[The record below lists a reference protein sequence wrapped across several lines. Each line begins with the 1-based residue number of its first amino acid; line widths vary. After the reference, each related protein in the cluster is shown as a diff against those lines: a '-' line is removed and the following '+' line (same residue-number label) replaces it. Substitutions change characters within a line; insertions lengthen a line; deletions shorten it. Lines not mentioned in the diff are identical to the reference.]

1 MKKLFYKKVEPTFLV
16 NEFQSH
22 QNNIHSGVNN
32 SNEFLR
38 TFCELI
44 LNLEGIF
51 PMTLEK
57 FNREI
62 KSEVGAGTKK
72 GNLGIRV
79 DCCGTLS
86 AALQNALIYT
96 EFGIKAT
103 FFINHNSNYFK
114 ITKMGE
120 TLKILMPRT
129 AEEIIKRI
137 AALGH
142 EIGLHNDVL
151 SYISTGADPETIM
164 GVTLKKLSQLSGKKV
179 VGTSAHNSA
188 WVYGHEN
195 FEVFQEFLFKTSC
208 PLSSPLN
215 MTKFGLSY
223 EANFPKKTESISK
236 KYRHLPTD
244 SYGSDPIRNKAF
256 LNEYFLKHPH
266 FERGYDYEAWLLGR
280 DSWVFVDYVSHT
292 LIYPETTINLMHLLD
307 SRTEQNGIVLIH
319 PEYVSA
325 DVDEKAFT
333 NIL

>member
-1 MKKLFYKKVEPTFLV
+1 MKKLFYKKEEPTFLV

-22 QNNIHSGVNN
+22 QNYTHLGVNN
-32 SNEFLR
+32 GNDFLR

-44 LNLEGIF
+44 LNLEIF

-57 FNREI
+57 FNQEI
-62 KSEVGAGTKK
+62 KSEGGEGTKK
-72 GNLGIRV
+72 GKLGIRV

-86 AALQNALIYT
+86 AALQNALVYT
-96 EFGIKAT
+96 QFGIKAT

-114 ITKMGE
+114 ITKTGE
-120 TLKILMPRT
+120 TTKIFMPRT

-137 AALGH
+137 AGLGH

-151 SYISTGADPETIM
+151 YYISTGADPETIM
-164 GVTLKKLSQLSGKKV
+164 GVTLKKLSQLSGKKII
-179 VGTSAHNSA
+179 GTSAHNSA
-188 WVYGHEN
+188 WVYGYEN
-195 FEVFQEFLFKTSC
+195 FEVFQEFLFESSSL
-208 PLSSPLN
+208 LSAPLN

-223 EANFPKKTESISK
+223 EANFPKKAELSSNRN
-236 KYRHLPTD
+236 RHLLTD

-256 LNEYFLKHPH
+256 LNEYFLNHPH

-280 DSWVFVDYVSHT
+280 DSWVFVDYLSGT
-292 LIYPETTINLMHLLD
+292 LIYPETTINLTHLLD
-307 SRTEQNGIVLIH
+307 RRREQNGIVLIH

-333 NIL
+333 DIL